1 MPRVLQ
7 SFTSPRQ
14 ISVVRRSYQRSAY
27 CILWLRLTIHQF
39 NGLRPVS
46 NLGAVLVQFPLK
58 TTEQLEGALALPR
71 AVSSYRSRRRYRSD
85 NLSREQFGDSFSKR
99 DDEVEKSTAVVR
111 AVFEGSVPACTP
123 SPSLVSEYCY
133 YLIQASFLFPGIEV
147 RSTYRLNA
155 TVNLK
160 AWHF

>member
-1 MPRVLQ
+1 MSLKFWRPKPNSCKVSDGSKASESCRW
-7 SFTSPRQ
+7 SFKASHLLQ

-99 DDEVEKSTAVVR
+99 DDEVEKSTEEVR
-111 AVFEGSVPACTP
+111 AVFDGSVPACTL
-123 SPSLVSEYCY
+123 SPSLVTEYC
-133 YLIQASFLFPGIEV
+133 
-147 RSTYRLNA
+147 
-155 TVNLK
+155 
-160 AWHF
+160 